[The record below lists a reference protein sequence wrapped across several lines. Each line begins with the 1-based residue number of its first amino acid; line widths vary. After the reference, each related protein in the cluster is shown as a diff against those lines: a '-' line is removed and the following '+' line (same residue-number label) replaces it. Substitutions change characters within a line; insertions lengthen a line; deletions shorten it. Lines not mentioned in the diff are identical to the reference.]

1 MRLPRWLESSNGS
14 LSPCGVKIEQSG
26 WATFAFMRFTFWKW
40 EGAGNEFMLCDARDW
55 PQRPTAEQIER
66 WCSREEGI
74 GTDGIIFFK
83 PLTPP
88 NASGQH
94 EGWDMDFL
102 NPDGSRSFCGNGS
115 RALFAFLRDA
125 GSIGNVGW
133 FRACDGDHA
142 VCWDESRGLP
152 SVEMLPVQPPRKVEA
167 MHPQGK
173 EAWVADTGS
182 PHHLEWIDAT
192 TSLES
197 FPVVEAGR
205 TIRLHKHY
213 APEGINVNFIE
224 KRSEDGPNELH
235 MRTYERGVEFET
247 RGCGTGAVA
256 AALSDH
262 ARMGGDHHRTIR
274 MKGGALN
281 VRFVPPS
288 EKRTAYE
295 SVWLTGP
302 AKLDFKG
309 VWEANGTWKR
319 LVLLLIWFGF
329 AASFYAQ
336 NTPSS
341 FPWSDQV
348 QVSVLTGSPG
358 QDAYSAWGHTA
369 IRVYDPGHVPPVDVA
384 YNYGTFQFSDGFYM
398 RFLKGKL
405 DYRLSLSQFASFQQG
420 YFRNGRAI
428 WEQPLD
434 LSPSDARAVIAF
446 LEWNHLPENRVYA
459 YQFFSDNCSSRVL
472 SVLAQVF
479 GDRLDAGCQND
490 EALGQTYREAIRPYI
505 QGDPWLEAGID
516 FILGPR
522 ADRVMPPCG
531 SSFLPDGLM
540 AQLPLCRLDGKAF
553 VGLRQEL
560 VPAQQP
566 WFRAV
571 NTPSLVHPLFW
582 MLVLGVWS
590 LFWSLRRAIQFK
602 RGEET
607 PRWERVSGKLVLPL
621 VSVLGLL
628 LLLMWVATDHRD
640 TWANGNLV
648 WASPLLFVLWW
659 SRQRMPRFHQWIHRF
674 LVVGIPLFLIMSI
687 FATQFVSL
695 ISAYAAWT
703 VWLSLDPWLEW
714 PHVFKQPVL
723 PKSRST
729 SQ

>member
-1 MRLPRWLESSNGS
+1 MRLPRWLESSKDS

-66 WCSREEGI
+66 WCSREEGV

-88 NASGQH
+88 NTSGEH

-142 VCWDESRGLP
+142 VCWDESHGLP

-205 TIRLHKHY
+205 TIRLHTQY

-256 AALSDH
+256 AALADH
-262 ARMGGDHHRTIR
+262 ARTGGDHHRTIQ

-302 AKLDFKG
+302 AKLEFQGGLGGQWHVETSRSSVDL
-309 VWEANGTWKR
+309 VWVCGFFLCSKHPVVFSLVGSSAGFCTDGISRSGCVFGLGPYGHPR
-319 LVLLLIWFGF
+319 LR
-329 AASFYAQ
+329 SR
-336 NTPSS
+336 P
-341 FPWSDQV
+341 
-348 QVSVLTGSPG
+348 
-358 QDAYSAWGHTA
+358 
-369 IRVYDPGHVPPVDVA
+369 
-384 YNYGTFQFSDGFYM
+384 
-398 RFLKGKL
+398 
-405 DYRLSLSQFASFQQG
+405 
-420 YFRNGRAI
+420 
-428 WEQPLD
+428 
-434 LSPSDARAVIAF
+434 
-446 LEWNHLPENRVYA
+446 
-459 YQFFSDNCSSRVL
+459 CSSCRCRV
-472 SVLAQVF
+472 
-479 GDRLDAGCQND
+479 
-490 EALGQTYREAIRPYI
+490 
-505 QGDPWLEAGID
+505 
-516 FILGPR
+516 
-522 ADRVMPPCG
+522 
-531 SSFLPDGLM
+531 
-540 AQLPLCRLDGKAF
+540 
-553 VGLRQEL
+553 
-560 VPAQQP
+560 
-566 WFRAV
+566 
-571 NTPSLVHPLFW
+571 
-582 MLVLGVWS
+582 
-590 LFWSLRRAIQFK
+590 
-602 RGEET
+602 
-607 PRWERVSGKLVLPL
+607 
-621 VSVLGLL
+621 
-628 LLLMWVATDHRD
+628 
-640 TWANGNLV
+640 
-648 WASPLLFVLWW
+648 
-659 SRQRMPRFHQWIHRF
+659 
-674 LVVGIPLFLIMSI
+674 
-687 FATQFVSL
+687 
-695 ISAYAAWT
+695 
-703 VWLSLDPWLEW
+703 
-714 PHVFKQPVL
+714 
-723 PKSRST
+723 
-729 SQ
+729 